1 MMSTKRV
8 FGFKKKKEEVEY
20 DYFSLDRAA
29 GETAVAGLDS
39 F

>member
-1 MMSTKRV
+1 MMSNKTS
-8 FGFKKKKEEVEY
+8 FWFKKKKEEVEY